1 MGDKTITVKWED
13 GDVEEF
19 SAGKGG
25 RGAYALVLDAWRSL
39 ILDPKETPAF
49 ADPGEMLTHLEAAH
63 GMKGEVVAHS
73 DWPEAPP
80 RSQGPGFV
88 D

>member
-1 MGDKTITVKWED
+1 MGVKTITVKWED

-19 SAGKGG
+19 ATGPDG
-25 RGAYALVLDAWRSL
+25 RGAYAMALDAWRSL
-39 ILDPKETPAF
+39 ILKPKETPEL
-49 ADPGEMLTHLEAAH
+49 ADPWEMLFHLEVAH
-63 GMKGEVVAHS
+63 GMKGTVIAHS
-73 DWPEAPP
+73 GWPEAPP